1 MVAAS
6 LPYCCLLVGNGC
18 QKCQSFL
25 SRAAAAV
32 YHTLR
37 SALLCHVVCLCC
49 AMEQQDAVLSQQV
62 PLCHT
67 PNRGFSSAGPAVFAP
82 VFMCV
87 YETVCMHECSQIT
100 QICQQSAL
108 LNLEHTFCSV
118 VSHKPGPQFASTAL
132 SSTHTH
138 FAALFTIL
146 YPFHFWSYSM
156 PFTCSFSSPHLSP
169 TSSFFLFSCH
179 PPPPPLSSFSH
190 APVGEHNE
198 MAMAALWCVC
208 LFFCVM
214 SHYVAL

>member
-37 SALLCHVVCLCC
+37 SASLCHVVCLCC
-49 AMEQQDAVLSQQV
+49 AMEQQDVVLSQQV

-67 PNRGFSSAGPAVFAP
+67 PNRELSSAGPAAFAP

-87 YETVCMHECSQIT
+87 YGEVCMHECSQIT

-108 LNLEHTFCSV
+108 LNVEHTFCSV
-118 VSHKPGPQFASTAL
+118 VSHKPA
-132 SSTHTH
+132 
-138 FAALFTIL
+138 
-146 YPFHFWSYSM
+146 
-156 PFTCSFSSPHLSP
+156 
-169 TSSFFLFSCH
+169 
-179 PPPPPLSSFSH
+179 PPPLGSH
-190 APVGEHNE
+190 HTLLHTHSLQLCSPSYILLIFG
-198 MAMAALWCVC
+198 LTPC
-208 LFFCVM
+208 L
-214 SHYVAL
+214 